1 MAGCAPMGLAAM
13 QNFHFLHPW
22 WLAALPVFWAFA
34 AWRILRQQRDGGWA
48 RVIDPTLLPAL
59 RLPGGGGG
67 SPWWLL
73 VAAWTL
79 AVLALAG
86 MTWERDRSVGY
97 HAPSDWI
104 LVMDLSPSMAATDVP
119 PDRSTRARYVIAD
132 FLNAAQDTR
141 VALVVFAGE
150 AHTVAP
156 LTTDVETV
164 RALLP
169 PLAPNIMPEPGD
181 ELAPALDEAG
191 RLIHTAAGSRAQVVV
206 LTDGIVDPARAME
219 SAQRLRSEGAT
230 VNVVGIG
237 TQSGAPVPIKDGG
250 FQQGP
255 HGESMLSK
263 LPVDQLRRIAEAGG
277 GRYVAA
283 GDSNALIDELKQQRS
298 YRAREENIESPVQ
311 RVQSWHNDGIWLLP
325 ILLLSVA
332 LIARRGW
339 L

>member
-1 MAGCAPMGLAAM
+1 MAGCTPMGLAAV
-13 QNFHFLHPW
+13 QNFHFLHPA
-22 WLAALPVFWAFA
+22 WLAALPLFWAFA
-34 AWRILRQQRDGGWA
+34 AWRILKRQRNGGWA
-48 RVIDPTLLPAL
+48 RVIDPELLAVL

-67 SPWWLL
+67 SPWRLL
-73 VAAWTL
+73 IAAWTI

-86 MTWERDRSVGY
+86 MTWERDESVGY

-104 LVMDLSPSMAATDVP
+104 LVLDLSPSMAATDVA
-119 PDRSTRARYVIAD
+119 PDRATRARYVISD

-169 PLAPNIMPEPGD
+169 PLAPNIMPEAGD

-191 RLIHTAAGSRAQVVV
+191 GLIQTAAGSRAQIVI

-219 SAQRLRSEGAT
+219 SAQRLRSRGAT
-230 VNVVGIG
+230 VNVIGIG
-237 TQSGAPVPIKDGG
+237 TQGGAPVPMKDGG
-250 FQQGP
+250 FREGLQ
-255 HGESMLSK
+255 GESVLSK
-263 LPVDQLRRIAEAGG
+263 LPVDQLKRIAAAGG

-283 GDSNALIDELKQQRS
+283 GESKALIAELKQERS
-298 YRAREENIESPVQ
+298 DRAREENAEPTSQ
-311 RVQSWHNDGIWLLP
+311 RVQSWRNDGIWLLP
-325 ILLLSVA
+325 ILLLSVT

>member
-1 MAGCAPMGLAAM
+1 ME
-13 QNFHFLHPW
+13 NFHFLHPE

-34 AWRILRQQRDGGWA
+34 AWRILRQQRDGGWS
-48 RVIDPTLLPAL
+48 RVIDSDLLPAL
-59 RLPGGGGG
+59 RLTGGGGGG

-73 VAAWTL
+73 VTAWTI
-79 AVLALAG
+79 AILALAG

-119 PDRSTRARYVIAD
+119 PDRATRAGYVISD

-169 PLAPNIMPEPGD
+169 PLAPNIMPEAGD
-181 ELAPALDEAG
+181 ELAPALDEAD
-191 RLIHTAAGSRAQVVV
+191 RLIHTAGSNRAQVVI

-219 SAQRLRSEGAT
+219 AAQRLRSQGAT
-230 VNVVGIG
+230 VHVIGIG
-237 TQSGAPVPIKDGG
+237 TQSGAPVPMKDGG

-255 HGESMLSK
+255 QGESVLSK
-263 LPVDQLRRIAEAGG
+263 LPVDQLKRIAAAGG

-283 GDSNALIDELKQQRS
+283 GESNSLIDELKQERS
-298 YRAREENIESPVQ
+298 YRAREENIESAAQ
-311 RVQSWHNDGIWLLP
+311 RVQSWRDDGIWLLP

>member
-1 MAGCAPMGLAAM
+1 
-13 QNFHFLHPW
+13 
-22 WLAALPVFWAFA
+22 
-34 AWRILRQQRDGGWA
+34 
-48 RVIDPTLLPAL
+48 
-59 RLPGGGGG
+59 
-67 SPWWLL
+67 
-73 VAAWTL
+73 
-79 AVLALAG
+79 

-104 LVMDLSPSMAATDVP
+104 LVMDLSPSMAAADVP
-119 PDRSTRARYVIAD
+119 PDRATRARYVISD

-191 RLIHTAAGSRAQVVV
+191 RLMHTGAGGRAQVVI
-206 LTDGIVDPARAME
+206 LTDGILDPAHALE
-219 SAQRLRSEGAT
+219 TAQRLRSEGAT
-230 VNVVGIG
+230 INVVGIG
-237 TQSGAPVPIKDGG
+237 TRDGAPVPMKGGG

-255 HGESMLSK
+255 RGESVLSK
-263 LPVDQLRRIAEAGG
+263 LPVDQLKRIAQAGG
-277 GRYVAA
+277 GHYFSVA
-283 GDSNALIDELKQQRS
+283 DSGKLIEELKQARS
-298 YRAREENIESPVQ
+298 YQARAENIESTTQ
-311 RVQSWHNDGIWLLP
+311 RVQAWRNDGIWLLP

>member
-1 MAGCAPMGLAAM
+1 MGLAAM
-13 QNFHFLHPW
+13 ENFHFLHPA

-34 AWRILRQQRDGGWA
+34 AWRSLRIQRRGGWA
-48 RVIDPTLLPAL
+48 SVIDPTLLPAL
-59 RLPGGGGG
+59 SLPGKGGG

-73 VAAWTL
+73 VAAWTM

-86 MTWERDRSVGY
+86 MTWERDQSVGY

-104 LVMDLSPSMAATDVP
+104 LVLDLSPSMAATDVS
-119 PDRSTRARYVIAD
+119 PDRATRARYVVSD

-141 VALVVFAGE
+141 VGLVVFAGE

-181 ELAPALDEAG
+181 EVAPALDEAS
-191 RLIHTAAGSRAQVVV
+191 RLIHSAAGTRAQVVI
-206 LTDGIVDPARAME
+206 LTDGIVDPAHAME
-219 SAQRLRSEGAT
+219 AAQRLRSQGAT
-230 VNVVGIG
+230 VHVIGIG
-237 TQSGAPVPIKDGG
+237 TQSGAPVPLKDGG
-250 FQQGP
+250 FEQGP
-255 HGESMLSK
+255 QGGSVLSK
-263 LPVDQLRRIAEAGG
+263 LPVDELKRIAAAGG

-283 GDSNALIDELKQQRS
+283 NDAGDLIDELKQQRS
-298 YRAREENIESPVQ
+298 YRAREENPESPSQ
-311 RVQSWHNDGIWLLP
+311 RVESWRNDGVWLLP
-325 ILLLSVA
+325 MLLLSVA

>member
-1 MAGCAPMGLAAM
+1 MGVAAVEH
-13 QNFHFLHPW
+13 FHFLHPA

-34 AWRILRQQRDGGWA
+34 AWQMLRQRRDGGWG
-48 RVIDPTLLPAL
+48 RVIDPDLLPAL

-67 SPWWLL
+67 TPWWLL
-73 VAAWTL
+73 LVAWTA

-86 MTWERDRSVGY
+86 MTWERDQSVGY
-97 HAPSDWI
+97 RAPSDWI
-104 LVMDLSPSMAATDVP
+104 LVMDLSPSMAAKDVP
-119 PDRSTRARYVIAD
+119 PDRATRARYVISD

-169 PLAPNIMPEPGD
+169 PLAPDIMPEPGD
-181 ELAPALDEAG
+181 DLAPALDEAG
-191 RLIHTAAGSRAQVVV
+191 RLIHTAASSRAQVVI

-219 SAQRLRSEGAT
+219 SAQRLRSQGAT
-230 VNVVGIG
+230 VNVIGVG
-237 TQSGAPVPIKDGG
+237 V
-250 FQQGP
+250 
-255 HGESMLSK
+255 LSQ
-263 LPVDQLRRIAEAGG
+263 LPVDQLQRIAAAGG

-283 GDSNALIDELKQQRS
+283 GESNALIDALRQERS
-298 YRAREENIESPVQ
+298 YRAREEESTAK
-311 RVQSWHNDGIWLLP
+311 RVQSWRNDGIWLLP

>member
-1 MAGCAPMGLAAM
+1 MGLAAM
-13 QNFHFLHPW
+13 SHFHFLHPW

-34 AWRILRQQRDGGWA
+34 AWRNLRRGQDGGWA
-48 RVIDPTLLPAL
+48 GVVDPQLLPAL

-67 SPWWLL
+67 SPWGLL
-73 VAAWTL
+73 VAAWTIAL
-79 AVLALAG
+79 LALAG

-104 LVMDLSPSMAATDVP
+104 LVMDLSPSMAAADVP
-119 PDRSTRARYVIAD
+119 PDRATRARYVIAD

-191 RLIHTAAGSRAQVVV
+191 RLIHAGNGSRAEVVI
-206 LTDGIVDPARAME
+206 LTDGILDPAHALE

-237 TQSGAPVPIKDGG
+237 TQSGAPVPLKEGG
-250 FQQGP
+250 FQQGAQ
-255 HGESMLSK
+255 GASVLSK
-263 LPVDQLRRIAEAGG
+263 LPLDQLTRIAEAGG
-277 GRYVAA
+277 GHYFAA
-283 GDSNALIDELKQQRS
+283 GDAGKLIDELKQARS
-298 YRAREENIESPVQ
+298 YQAREETLEATAQHVEAW
-311 RVQSWHNDGIWLLP
+311 RNDGIWLLP

>member
-1 MAGCAPMGLAAM
+1 MANL
-13 QNFHFLHPW
+13 HFLHPG
-22 WLAALPVFWAFA
+22 WLAVLPVFWAFA
-34 AWRILRQQRDGGWA
+34 AWRILRQRRDGGWA
-48 RVIDPTLLPAL
+48 RVIDPDLLPAL
-59 RLPGGGGG
+59 RLPGRDGGG
-67 SPWWLL
+67 SPWPLL
-73 VAAWTL
+73 VAAWTI

-104 LVMDLSPSMAATDVP
+104 LVMDLSPSMGATDVP
-119 PDRSTRARYVIAD
+119 PDRATRARYVISD

-169 PLAPNIMPEPGD
+169 PLAPSIMPEGGD

-191 RLIHTAAGSRAQVVV
+191 RLIHTAAGSRAQVVI
-206 LTDGIVDPARAME
+206 LTDGIVDPAHALE
-219 SAQRLRSEGAT
+219 AAQRLRSQGAT
-230 VNVVGIG
+230 VNVIGIG
-237 TQSGAPVPIKDGG
+237 TQSGAPVPMKDGG
-250 FQQGP
+250 FLASAQ
-255 HGESMLSK
+255 GESVLSK
-263 LPVDQLRRIAEAGG
+263 LPVDQLKRIAAAGG
-277 GRYVAA
+277 GRYFAA
-283 GDSNALIDELKQQRS
+283 GESNALIDELKQERS
-298 YRAREENIESPVQ
+298 YRAREENVELTTQ
-311 RVQSWHNDGIWLLP
+311 RVQSWRNDGIWLLP
-325 ILLLSVA
+325 ILLVSVA